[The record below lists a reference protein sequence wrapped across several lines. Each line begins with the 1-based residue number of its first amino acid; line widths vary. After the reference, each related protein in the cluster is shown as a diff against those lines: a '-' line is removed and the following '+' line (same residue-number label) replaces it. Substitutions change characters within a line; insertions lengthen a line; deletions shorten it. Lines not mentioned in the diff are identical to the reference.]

1 MRYLKKYIKKYWKTF
16 LLAVLFLTGE
26 AICDLLQP
34 TIMSKIIDVG
44 VKNSDINYVI
54 AKGGTMVLVAFIGAV
69 AASTRNIIASNVS
82 QAFGANLR
90 LDLFKKINSLSF
102 DNMNKFEGATLVTR
116 LTNDVTQVQGFFTGM
131 MRIFAKAPILCIGSI
146 IMAVSL
152 NPKMSLILMAIIP
165 IVTLIISMNMKI
177 GYPFFIK
184 VQRALDAVNSVM
196 REYLSGVRVVKA
208 FNRFDHEVNRFH
220 IKNEELTSSAI
231 RANRVNAVFS
241 PAISLTVNLGIIAVL
256 WFGGLGVNNGSMKV
270 GQTIAFINYMTQ
282 ILFSLNIISNVF
294 NQFIRAKASA
304 ERIGEVFTEENKMK
318 VSENPV
324 ATDNAS
330 GSIEFE
336 NVSFAYEGSSGEP
349 VLRNISFNCLGGET
363 VGIIGSTGSG
373 KSTLANLIPRF
384 YDVSEGRVRVD
395 KVDVRDVDPKA
406 LREKIAV
413 VPQKTVLFTGTVMEN
428 ILWGKEDADFEEVE
442 TASKMAQAHEFIA
455 KTPEGYNTALGR
467 GGVNLSGGQKQR
479 MAIARALVKKPEI
492 LILDDCTSAV
502 DVATEAR
509 IKESLKKYSKG
520 LTTIIIA
527 QRITSVIDAD
537 KVIVLDQG
545 EIAGIGTHD
554 ELIRNCRIYREIFSS
569 QIGQEVPVNG

>member
-1 MRYLKKYIKKYWKTF
+1 MAYLKKYIKKYWKTF

-44 VKNSDINYVI
+44 VKNKDINYVL
-54 AKGGTMVLVAFIGAV
+54 AKGGTMLLVAFIGAV
-69 AASTRNIIASNVS
+69 AASTRNIIASTVS
-82 QAFGANLR
+82 QAFGADLR

-116 LTNDVTQVQGFFTGM
+116 LTNDVTQVQGFFMGM
-131 MRIFAKAPILCIGSI
+131 MRIFAKAPILCIGSV

-152 NPKMSLILMAIIP
+152 NPRMSLILIAVIP
-165 IVTLIISMNMKI
+165 IVTFIISMNMKV

-184 VQRALDAVNSVM
+184 VQRALDTVNSVM

-208 FNRFDHEVNRFH
+208 FNRFAYEVNRFH
-220 IKNEELTSSAI
+220 VKNEELTSSSI

-241 PAISLTVNLGIIAVL
+241 PAITVTVNLGIIAVL
-256 WFGGLGVNNGSMKV
+256 WFGGIGVNNGSMRV
-270 GQTIAFINYMTQ
+270 GETIAFVNYMTQ

-304 ERIGEVFTEENKMK
+304 ERIGEVFNEENRMK
-318 VSENPV
+318 VSEKPV
-324 ATDNAS
+324 TPENAS
-330 GSIEFE
+330 GRIDFE
-336 NVSFAYEGSSGEP
+336 NVSFAYEGSSGEL
-349 VLRNISFNCLGGET
+349 VLKNISFSCPGGET

-384 YDVSEGRVRVD
+384 YDVTEGRVKVD
-395 KVDVRDVDPKA
+395 GTDVRDVDPRT
-406 LREKIAV
+406 LREKIAF
-413 VPQKTVLFTGTVMEN
+413 VPQKTVLFTGTVLGN
-428 ILWGKEDADFEEVE
+428 ILWGKEAASFEEVE
-442 TASKMAQAHEFIA
+442 AAAKMAQAHEFIA
-455 KTPEGYNTALGR
+455 KTPEGYNTSLGR

-509 IKESLKKYSKG
+509 IKEGLKKYSKG

-537 KVIVLDQG
+537 RIIVLDQG
-545 EIAGIGTHD
+545 EIAGMGTHE
-554 ELIRNCRIYREIFSS
+554 ELIRNSRIYREIFSS
-569 QIGQEVPVNG
+569 QIGQEVPANG

>member
-1 MRYLKKYIKKYWKTF
+1 MSYLKKYIKKYWKTF

-44 VKNSDINYVI
+44 VKNKDINYVL
-54 AKGGTMVLVAFIGAV
+54 AKGGTMVLVALIGAV
-69 AASTRNIIASNVS
+69 AASSRNIIASNVS
-82 QAFGANLR
+82 QAFGADLR

-116 LTNDVTQVQGFFTGM
+116 LTNDVTQVQGFFAGM
-131 MRIFAKAPILCIGSI
+131 MRIFAKAPILCVGSV

-152 NPKMSLILMAIIP
+152 NPRMSLILIAVIP
-165 IVTLIISMNMKI
+165 IVTFIISLNMKI

-184 VQRALDAVNSVM
+184 VQRALDTVNSVM

-208 FNRFDHEVNRFH
+208 FNRFDYEVNRFH
-220 IKNEELTSSAI
+220 VKNEELTSSSI
-231 RANRVNAVFS
+231 KANRVNAIFS
-241 PAISLTVNLGIIAVL
+241 PAITVTVNLGIIAVL
-256 WFGGLGVNNGSMKV
+256 WLGGIGVNNGSMRV
-270 GQTIAFINYMTQ
+270 GETIAFVNYMTQ

-304 ERIGEVFTEENKMK
+304 ERIGEVFGEENKMK
-318 VSENPV
+318 VSKSPIIPEK
-324 ATDNAS
+324 AS
-330 GSIEFE
+330 GRIEFE
-336 NVSFAYEGSSGEP
+336 NVSFAYEGSSGEL
-349 VLRNISFNCLGGET
+349 VLKNISFSCPGGET

-384 YDVSEGRVRVD
+384 YDVSEGKVKVD
-395 KVDVRDVDPKA
+395 DVDVRAVDPKA

-428 ILWGKEDADFEEVE
+428 ILWGKEDATFEEVE
-442 TASKMAQAHEFIA
+442 AASKMAQAHEFIA

-509 IKESLKKYSKG
+509 IKDSLKKYSKG

-537 KVIVLDQG
+537 KIIVMDQG

-554 ELIRNCRIYREIFSS
+554 ELIRSCQIYREIFSS
-569 QIGQEVPVNG
+569 QIGQEVSVNG